1 MWHHRT
7 ETLRLGTGNACCG
20 EEKCGKFHLNLKLAQ
35 SNATGKPWMLLM
47 NVRIIV
53 AGKPAL
59 AYARAGV
66 DEYVKRLTRFGGHEL
81 VTVKAGTTDEVSARL
96 LERSQ
101 GCYRIALDERGESL
115 GTRAFAD
122 RLEALAMRGDVKT
135 AAFLIGAAD
144 GHCPS
149 LRSACDLVLTLSP
162 FTLQHELA
170 LLVLLEQLYRVA
182 SLKSGSPY
190 HRD

>member
-1 MWHHRT
+1 M
-7 ETLRLGTGNACCG
+7 
-20 EEKCGKFHLNLKLAQ
+20 Q
-35 SNATGKPWMLLM
+35 I
-47 NVRIIV
+47 RIIV

-59 AYARAGV
+59 AYAKTGV
-66 DEYVKRLTRFGGHEL
+66 EEYLKRLARFSSHEWI
-81 VTVKAGTTDEVSARL
+81 VIKAGNRDEVSARL

-101 GCYRIALDERGESL
+101 GCFRIALDERGESL
-115 GTRAFAD
+115 TTRKLAE
-122 RLEALAMRGDVKT
+122 RLEALEMRGDVK
-135 AAFLIGAAD
+135 AVAFLIGAAD
-144 GHCPS
+144 GHNEE
-149 LRSACDLVLTLSP
+149 LRGKCDLILTLSP

>member
-1 MWHHRT
+1 MH
-7 ETLRLGTGNACCG
+7 
-20 EEKCGKFHLNLKLAQ
+20 
-35 SNATGKPWMLLM
+35 
-47 NVRIIV
+47 VRIIV

-66 DEYVKRLTRFGGHEL
+66 DEYLKRLSRFGGYEL
-81 VTVKAGTTDEVSARL
+81 VKVRAGTRDEVSARL

-101 GCYRIALDERGESL
+101 GCYRVALDERGEPL
-115 GTRAFAD
+115 GTRAFAEKLD
-122 RLEALAMRGDVKT
+122 SLALRGDVKT
-135 AAFLIGAAD
+135 VAFLIGAAD
-144 GHCPS
+144 GHNES
-149 LRSACDLVLTLSP
+149 LRSACELLLTLSP

-170 LLVLLEQLYRVA
+170 LVVLLEQLYRVA

>member
-1 MWHHRT
+1 MHPMHI
-7 ETLRLGTGNACCG
+7 RL
-20 EEKCGKFHLNLKLAQ
+20 
-35 SNATGKPWMLLM
+35 
-47 NVRIIV
+47 IV

-59 AYARAGV
+59 AYAKAGV
-66 DEYVKRLTRFGGHEL
+66 DEYLKRLSRFGGCEL
-81 VTVKAGTTDEVSARL
+81 ITVKAGTRDEVSARL
-96 LERSQ
+96 LEKSA
-101 GCYRIALDERGESL
+101 GCYRIVLDERGERL
-115 GTRAFAD
+115 GTRAFAEKLD
-122 RLEALAMRGDVKT
+122 VLAMRGDVKA

-144 GHCPS
+144 GHNDS
-149 LRSACDLVLTLSP
+149 LRASADLLLTLSP

>member
-1 MWHHRT
+1 M
-7 ETLRLGTGNACCG
+7 LIRL
-20 EEKCGKFHLNLKLAQ
+20 
-35 SNATGKPWMLLM
+35 
-47 NVRIIV
+47 IV

-59 AYARAGV
+59 AYAKAGV
-66 DEYVKRLTRFGGHEL
+66 EEYLKRLSRTGGHEL
-81 VTVKAGTTDEVSARL
+81 VVIKAGSREEVSARL

-101 GCYRIALDERGESL
+101 GCYRVAMDERGECL
-115 GTRAFAD
+115 TTRKFAEK
-122 RLEALAMRGDVKT
+122 LEALEMRGDVKT
-135 AAFLIGAAD
+135 VAFLIGAAD
-144 GHCPS
+144 GHSPE
-149 LRSACDLVLTLSP
+149 LREQCDLILTLSP

>member
-1 MWHHRT
+1 
-7 ETLRLGTGNACCG
+7 
-20 EEKCGKFHLNLKLAQ
+20 
-35 SNATGKPWMLLM
+35 M
-47 NVRIIV
+47 NIRIIV

-66 DEYVKRLTRFGGHEL
+66 EEYLKRLSRSGGHEL
-81 VTVKAGTTDEVSARL
+81 VIVKAGTREEVSARL
-96 LERSQ
+96 LEKSA
-101 GCYRIALDERGESL
+101 GCFRIALDERGEAL
-115 GTRAFAD
+115 GTRAFAEK
-122 RLEALAMRGDVKT
+122 LEGLAMRGEVKT
-135 AAFLIGAAD
+135 VAFLIGAAD
-144 GHCPS
+144 GHDES
-149 LRSACDLVLTLSP
+149 LRRSCDFLLTLSP